1 MSYPVDDVDHVVR
14 YGEVSD
20 HELQGLRMCLSKV
33 IMFWS
38 ETYALH
44 NYVFKGYIYIYIYIS
59 VCVGLGLTLWQL
71 RLMFGQEKMG
81 FKVEEK
87 GPGPSTPDA
96 FYAIAGCKTPT
107 NPNDR
112 GCREQTTTYAP
123 HMPIENQSHN
133 RSDGRL
139 NSMVQH

>member
-1 MSYPVDDVDHVVR
+1 
-14 YGEVSD
+14 
-20 HELQGLRMCLSKV
+20 MCSKD
-33 IMFWS
+33 
-38 ETYALH
+38 
-44 NYVFKGYIYIYIYIS
+44 IYIYIYIS

-123 HMPIENQSHN
+123 HMQLKISRTTFRWKAQLYGSTLTHSYKIYPFPA
-133 RSDGRL
+133 RL
-139 NSMVQH
+139 DSSQRRI